1 MAIKPRFQPPSATI
15 TSEQQQ
21 HQVASVQQHL
31 VHHHHRDGPPPPSSN
46 PVDLTK
52 VEGHQLLHHHALPN
66 GHAGQL
72 DNNNLNN
79 NNVNVMNGAE
89 FEPGVIQQRSA
100 LHPSIV
106 NKQLI
111 QQVQQ
116 PAPPAKSYTQTSVLK
131 HLLYRYTNS
140 EVDEVQQH

>member
-1 MAIKPRFQPPSATI
+1 MAIKPGFQPPSATI
-15 TSEQQQ
+15 TSEQQ

-31 VHHHHRDGPPPPSSN
+31 VHHH
-46 PVDLTK
+46 
-52 VEGHQLLHHHALPN
+52 ALPH

-72 DNNNLNN
+72 DNNNLNNN

-100 LHPSIV
+100 HHPSIV

-116 PAPPAKSYTQTSVLK
+116 PAHPAKSYTQTSVLK